1 MNDNSTKLPNF
12 SGGFHRFEVTLSTNR
27 EKSTKDVLLV
37 LSSGKRE
44 AVTEYLW
51 LKFVNSQL
59 SKSEYELFIAL
70 LNEKDEKKWAFLR
83 LLTTNLSKS
92 ILRKRLISIET
103 LIGEKPSNQTRLQG
117 YYRLRIEIRKEI
129 RRLPK
134 VKPFSGY
141 IKSPSTAGSKRSLV
155 RQLDE
160 MVAHDDSLLQDNS
173 FSWYSLLSV
182 GNVPLLGRE
191 VNVP

>member
-1 MNDNSTKLPNF
+1 MNDNSTNLPNF
-12 SGGFHRFEVTLSTNR
+12 SGGFHRFEITLFTNR

-44 AVTEYLW
+44 AVLKFLW
-51 LKFVNSQL
+51 LKFLHSQL
-59 SKSEYELFIAL
+59 SRLEYELFIASL
-70 LNEKDEKKWAFLR
+70 SDKDEKKWAFLR
-83 LLTTNLSKS
+83 LLTTDISKS
-92 ILRKRLISIET
+92 ELRKRLIRIEK
-103 LIGEKPSNQTRLQG
+103 LIGEKESSKIRLQG

-141 IKSPSTAGSKRSLV
+141 IKSPSAAGSKRTLV
-155 RQLDE
+155 RHLDE
-160 MVAHDDSLLQDNS
+160 MVTHDDILSQDEL

-182 GNVPLLGRE
+182 GNVPLLGQE
-191 VNVP
+191 VIVP